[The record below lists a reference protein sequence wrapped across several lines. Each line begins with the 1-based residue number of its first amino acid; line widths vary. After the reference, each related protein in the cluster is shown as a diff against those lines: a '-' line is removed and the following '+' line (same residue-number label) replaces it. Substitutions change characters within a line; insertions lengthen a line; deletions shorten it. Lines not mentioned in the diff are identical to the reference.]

1 MSVAINPYN
10 IAVIIIAMVITHT
23 IFNFVPSIFMGA
35 PDPSTALSVLPGH
48 RLLLQGHGLEAI
60 YLTIIGGV
68 GAMLLTFMFFP
79 LVLVAIPYI
88 YQNISSYIHFILA
101 AVAVVMIISEP
112 GIRKLYAAVIFTLSG
127 ILGFIML
134 NSLLIPSSFVLFPI
148 FTGLFGMS
156 HLLISLN
163 IKTRIPKQKTT
174 MRPIPRKLVLSGII
188 KGLFSG
194 SILGVLP
201 GLGAAQSTV
210 LTQQITRRKN
220 TREFLISVGAIN
232 TIVAM
237 FSLVSLY
244 TIMRPRSGAAVAVE
258 KILTNFGFNELLLL
272 LAVAMIATGLSSI
285 LLLKTLRRMVSLL
298 ERVNYTK
305 LTLSIIIF
313 LIILT
318 IIFTGPLGLLVLGVS
333 TAIGL
338 LAPLFGTKRS
348 LAMGSLMLPLIFFYA
363 GFVL

>member
-1 MSVAINPYN
+1 VA
-10 IAVIIIAMVITHT
+10 A
-23 IFNFVPSIFMGA
+23 
-35 PDPSTALSVLPGH
+35 
-48 RLLLQGHGLEAI
+48 
-60 YLTIIGGV
+60 
-68 GAMLLTFMFFP
+68 
-79 LVLVAIPYI
+79 
-88 YQNISSYIHFILA
+88 
-101 AVAVVMIISEP
+101 VMIISER
-112 GIRKLYAAVIFTLSG
+112 GIRKLYAVMIFTLSG
-127 ILGFIML
+127 ILGLIML
-134 NSLLIPSSFVLFPI
+134 NSFIIPSSFILFPI

-163 IKTRIPKQKTT
+163 IKTKIPKQKTT
-174 MRPIPRKLVLSGII
+174 MRPIPRTLAFSGII

-201 GLGAAQSTV
+201 GLGAAQATV
-210 LTQQITRRKN
+210 LTQQITRKRD

-237 FSLVSLY
+237 FSLVALY

-258 KILTNFGFNELLLL
+258 RILTGFGFNELLLL

-285 LLLKTLRRMVSLL
+285 LLLKTLRSMISLL

-305 LTLSIIIF
+305 LTLIIIIF

-318 IIFTGPLGLLVLGVS
+318 ALFTGPLGLLVLAVA

-338 LAPLFGTKRS
+338 LPPLFGTKRS
-348 LAMGSLMLPLIFFYA
+348 LCMGSLMLPLIIFYA
-363 GFVL
+363 GILL